1 MKIARIEAEINARE
15 LQYLPKGKVAAAQ
28 AHLRT
33 GDIVGVT
40 TTIDGLDC
48 GHSGLCYRDED
59 GVLRLLHGSTTRNAV
74 ILDEDLATYL
84 TSVPTHSGIMV
95 ARPLEVT

>member
-1 MKIARIEAEINARE
+1 MEIRRNSSR
-15 LQYLPKGKVAAAQ
+15 YNFTP
-28 AHLRT
+28 T
-33 GDIVGVT
+33 P
-40 TTIDGLDC
+40 
-48 GHSGLCYRDED
+48 GLCYRDEG
-59 GVLRLLHGSTTRNAV
+59 GVLRLLHGSTTRKAV